1 MRGLAPHRGGDG
13 RNSRRL
19 VLESVHVRVASDD
32 IAAHPAYTYTHGVNT
47 MHAHGRREARAM
59 QRSQR
64 SPIAAGLLRI
74 VRRAGCGVRRASCV
88 VRR

>member
-1 MRGLAPHRGGDG
+1 
-13 RNSRRL
+13 
-19 VLESVHVRVASDD
+19 
-32 IAAHPAYTYTHGVNT
+32 

-88 VRR
+88 VRRASCVVRRASCVVEGGGGMERLQTLLPDEQLMPFARG